1 MRKIFVLIVVLG
13 IFCSCDTPEELQRN
27 ETDYFLKFYG
37 NDGNQSGVDFIMYD
51 DGTFVLVGN
60 SQESA
65 TSDLQIYVVKIN
77 QKGEVLWQS
86 TYGSNARNEEAKD
99 IELLKNG
106 ELIIA
111 GNSKPKNTAAQ
122 SDVYLLKLNQDGG
135 FVDSIRQ
142 ETRTSFENV
151 ISVTEVTTASD
162 SSELIVAG
170 SISGT
175 SGNTEDTDA
184 MHMRFKIDKNLN
196 KLKRVSELEWKTR
209 PTFSSF
215 GLPGV
220 ESATKVVQYDANTF
234 YVFGTSKQQL
244 GTSDFWYYSLS
255 DKANAPINSMLI
267 GNSDQDEVLTSV
279 TLSKDQTS
287 VVLAGTRQGSIVT
300 VLLRFPLLPISP
312 FTTTDL
318 NLNLSDKLS
327 EGGQYSQPRLAIG
340 QNSYWI
346 AAQKASDI
354 VVART
359 NVDGNSIFG
368 ERLFGE
374 SLSSQSGAVAE
385 LPDGRVVTIGTMAL
399 GGEGTNNQQKMVFMK
414 LNSSGRLAP

>member
-37 NDGNQSGVDFIMYD
+37 NDGDQTGVDFIMYD

-77 QKGEVLWQS
+77 QKGEVLWQN

-106 ELIIA
+106 ELIIV
-111 GNSKPKNTAAQ
+111 GNSKPKNTTTQ

-175 SGNTEDTDA
+175 SGNPLDTDA

-220 ESATKVVQYDANTF
+220 ESATKVVQYDDNTF
-234 YVFGTSKQQL
+234 YVFGTSNQL
-244 GTSDFWYYSLS
+244 GKSDFWYYSLS
-255 DKANAPINSMLI
+255 DKANAPINSTLI
-267 GNSDQDEVLTSV
+267 GKSDQDEVLTSV

-300 VLLRFPLLPISP
+300 VLLRFPLLPIST
-312 FTTTDL
+312 FTSTDL
-318 NLNLSDKLS
+318 KLSLKPS

-354 VVART
+354 VLART

-414 LNSSGRLAP
+414 LNSNGRLAP

>member
-37 NDGNQSGVDFIMYD
+37 NDGNQTGVDFVMND

-60 SQESA
+60 SQEFA

-77 QKGEVLWQS
+77 QKGEVLWQN

-111 GNSKPKNTAAQ
+111 GNSKPKNVTTQ

-135 FVDSIRQ
+135 FVDSVRQ
-142 ETRTSFENV
+142 ETITSFENV
-151 ISVTEVTTASD
+151 SSVTEVTTASD

-170 SISGT
+170 SISGI
-175 SGNTEDTDA
+175 SGNAQDTDA
-184 MHMRFKIDKNLN
+184 MHMRFKIEKNLD

-215 GLPGV
+215 GLPGI
-220 ESATKVVQYDANTF
+220 ESATKVVQYDNNTF
-234 YVFGTSKQQL
+234 YVFGTSNQL
-244 GTSDFWYYSLS
+244 GKFDFWYYAISN
-255 DKANAPINSMLI
+255 KANAPINSTLI
-267 GNSDQDEVLTSV
+267 GDLGQDEVLTSV

-300 VLLRFPLLPISP
+300 VLLRLPLLSISP
-312 FTTTDL
+312 STTT
-318 NLNLSDKLS
+318 NLNLKGD
-327 EGGQYSQPRLAIG
+327 QYSQPRLAIG
-340 QNSYWI
+340 QSGYWV
-346 AAQKASDI
+346 AAQKTSTSTSDI
-354 VVART
+354 VLART
-359 NVDGNSIFG
+359 NVDGTSNF
-368 ERLFGE
+368 EHLFGE
-374 SLSSQSGAVAE
+374 SLLSQSGSVAE
-385 LPDGRVVTIGTMAL
+385 LPDGRVVTIGTIAL
-399 GGEGTNNQQKMVFMK
+399 GGVGNNSQLKMVFMK

>member
-1 MRKIFVLIVVLG
+1 
-13 IFCSCDTPEELQRN
+13 
-27 ETDYFLKFYG
+27 
-37 NDGNQSGVDFIMYD
+37 
-51 DGTFVLVGN
+51 
-60 SQESA
+60 
-65 TSDLQIYVVKIN
+65 
-77 QKGEVLWQS
+77 
-86 TYGSNARNEEAKD
+86 
-99 IELLKNG
+99 
-106 ELIIA
+106 
-111 GNSKPKNTAAQ
+111 
-122 SDVYLLKLNQDGG
+122 
-135 FVDSIRQ
+135 
-142 ETRTSFENV
+142 
-151 ISVTEVTTASD
+151 
-162 SSELIVAG
+162 
-170 SISGT
+170 
-175 SGNTEDTDA
+175 

-220 ESATKVVQYDANTF
+220 ESATKVVQYDDNTF
-234 YVFGTSKQQL
+234 YVFGTSNQL
-244 GTSDFWYYSLS
+244 GKSDFWYYSLS
-255 DKANAPINSMLI
+255 DKANAPINSTLI
-267 GNSDQDEVLTSV
+267 GKSDQDEVLTSV

-300 VLLRFPLLPISP
+300 VLLRFPLLPIST
-312 FTTTDL
+312 FTSTDL
-318 NLNLSDKLS
+318 KLSLKPS

-354 VVART
+354 VLART

-414 LNSSGRLAP
+414 LNSNGRLAP

>member
-1 MRKIFVLIVVLG
+1 MRKIFVLIVVLR
-13 IFCSCDTPEELQRN
+13 IFCGCDTPEELQRN
-27 ETDYFLKFYG
+27 RTDYFLKFYG
-37 NDGNQSGVDFIMYD
+37 NDGNQTGVDFVMND

-77 QKGEVLWQS
+77 QKGEVLWQN

-111 GNSKPKNTAAQ
+111 GNSKPKNVTTQ

-135 FVDSIRQ
+135 FVDSVRQ
-142 ETRTSFENV
+142 GTITSFENV
-151 ISVTEVTTASD
+151 SSVTEVTTASD

-175 SGNTEDTDA
+175 SGNAQDTDA

-209 PTFSSF
+209 PSFSSF

-220 ESATKVVQYDANTF
+220 ESATKVVQYDDNTF
-234 YVFGTSKQQL
+234 YVFGTSNQL
-244 GTSDFWYYSLS
+244 GKSDFWYYSLS
-255 DKANAPINSMLI
+255 NKANAPINSTLI
-267 GNSDQDEVLTSV
+267 GKSDQDEVLTSV

-312 FTTTDL
+312 FTPTDL
-318 NLNLSDKLS
+318 KLS
-327 EGGQYSQPRLAIG
+327 EGDQYSQPRLAIG
-340 QNSYWI
+340 QTGYWV
-346 AAQKASDI
+346 AAQKTSASTSDI
-354 VVART
+354 VLART
-359 NVDGNSIFG
+359 NVDGTRNF
-368 ERLFGE
+368 EHLFGE
-374 SLSSQSGAVAE
+374 SLLSQSGSVAE

-399 GGEGTNNQQKMVFMK
+399 GGVGNNSQLKMVFMK

>member
-1 MRKIFVLIVVLG
+1 MRKIFVLIVVLR
-13 IFCSCDTPEELQRN
+13 IFCGCDTPEELQRN
-27 ETDYFLKFYG
+27 RTDYFLKFYG
-37 NDGNQSGVDFIMYD
+37 NDGNQTGVDFVMND

-77 QKGEVLWQS
+77 QKGEVLWQN

-111 GNSKPKNTAAQ
+111 GNSKPKNVTTQ

-135 FVDSIRQ
+135 FVDSVRQ
-142 ETRTSFENV
+142 GTITSFENV
-151 ISVTEVTTASD
+151 SSVTEVTTASD

-170 SISGT
+170 SISGI
-175 SGNTEDTDA
+175 SGNAQDTDA
-184 MHMRFKIDKNLN
+184 MHMRFKIEKNLN
-196 KLKRVSELEWKTR
+196 KLKRLSELEWKTR
-209 PTFSSF
+209 PTYPSF
-215 GLPGV
+215 GFQGV
-220 ESATKVVQYDANTF
+220 ENATKVVQYDNNTF
-234 YVFGTSKQQL
+234 YVFGSSNQL
-244 GTSDFWYYSLS
+244 GKSDFWYYSLS
-255 DKANAPINSMLI
+255 NKANAPINSTLI
-267 GNSDQDEVLTSV
+267 GKSDQDEVLTSV

-312 FTTTDL
+312 FTPTDL
-318 NLNLSDKLS
+318 KLS
-327 EGGQYSQPRLAIG
+327 EGDQYSQPRLAIG
-340 QNSYWI
+340 QSGYWV
-346 AAQKASDI
+346 AAQKASTSNGDI

-359 NVDGNSIFG
+359 NVDGTRNF
-368 ERLFGE
+368 EHLFGE
-374 SLSSQSGAVAE
+374 SLLSQSGSVAE

-399 GGEGTNNQQKMVFMK
+399 GGVGNNSQLKMVFMK

>member
-77 QKGEVLWQS
+77 QKGEVLWQN

-106 ELIIA
+106 ELILA
-111 GNSKPKNTAAQ
+111 GNSKPKNTNAQ

-196 KLKRVSELEWKTR
+196 KLKRVSELEWKTS

-234 YVFGTSKQQL
+234 YVFGTSNQW
-244 GTSDFWYYSLS
+244 GNSDFWYYSLS
-255 DKANAPINSMLI
+255 NKANAPINSTLI
-267 GNSDQDEVLTSV
+267 GKPDQDEALTSV
-279 TLSKDQTS
+279 TLSKDQTI
-287 VVLAGTRQGSIVT
+287 VVLTGTRQGSIIT
-300 VLLRFPLLPISP
+300 VLLRLPLPAIQLSTPSI
-312 FTTTDL
+312 L
-318 NLNLSDKLS
+318 NLQEAK
-327 EGGQYSQPRLAIG
+327 YSQPRLAIG
-340 QNSYWI
+340 QKSYWV
-346 AAQKASDI
+346 AAQKASGSTSDI
-354 VVART
+354 ALAQT
-359 NVDGNSIFG
+359 NADGSAI
-368 ERLFGE
+368 EHLFGE
-374 SLSSQSGAVAE
+374 SLLSQSGTIAE

-399 GGEGTNNQQKMVFMK
+399 GGSGSNNQQKMVFMK
-414 LNSSGRLAP
+414 LNSNGRLAP

>member
-13 IFCSCDTPEELQRN
+13 IFCSCDTPKELQRN

-37 NDGNQSGVDFIMYD
+37 IDGNQTGVDFVVYD

-65 TSDLQIYVVKIN
+65 TSDWQIYVVKIN
-77 QKGEVLWQS
+77 QKGEVLWQN
-86 TYGSNARNEEAKD
+86 TYGSNARNEEAID

-111 GNSKPKNTAAQ
+111 GNSKPKNVTAQ

-135 FVDSIRQ
+135 FVDSLRQ
-142 ETRTSFENV
+142 ETRTSYENV
-151 ISVTEVTTASD
+151 SSVTEVTTASD

-175 SGNTEDTDA
+175 SGNAQDTDA

-209 PTFSSF
+209 PTFSTF

-220 ESATKVVQYDANTF
+220 ESATKVVQYDNNTF
-234 YVFGTSKQQL
+234 YVFGSSNQL
-244 GTSDFWYYSLS
+244 GKFDFWYYALS
-255 DKANAPINSMLI
+255 NKANAPINSTLI
-267 GNSDQDEVLTSV
+267 GKSDQDEVLTSV

-287 VVLAGTRQGSIVT
+287 VVLVGTRQGSIVT
-300 VLLRFPLLPISP
+300 VLLRFPLLSISP
-312 FTTTDL
+312 STTTDI
-318 NLNLSDKLS
+318 KLG
-327 EGGQYSQPRLAIG
+327 EGQVGQYSQPRLAIG
-340 QNSYWI
+340 QSGYWV
-346 AAQKASDI
+346 AAQKASAI

-359 NVDGNSIFG
+359 NVDGNSVFG

-374 SLSSQSGAVAE
+374 SLLSQSGAVAE

-414 LNSSGRLAP
+414 LNPSGRLAP

>member
-1 MRKIFVLIVVLG
+1 MRKIFVLIVVLR
-13 IFCSCDTPEELQRN
+13 IFCGCDTPEELQRN
-27 ETDYFLKFYG
+27 RTDYFLKFYG
-37 NDGNQSGVDFIMYD
+37 NDGNQTGVDFVMND

-77 QKGEVLWQS
+77 QKGEVLWQN

-111 GNSKPKNTAAQ
+111 GNSKPKNVTTQ

-135 FVDSIRQ
+135 FVDSVRQ
-142 ETRTSFENV
+142 GTITSFENV
-151 ISVTEVTTASD
+151 SSVTEVTTASD

-170 SISGT
+170 SISGI
-175 SGNTEDTDA
+175 SGNAQDTDA
-184 MHMRFKIDKNLN
+184 MHMRFKIEKNLN

-209 PTFSSF
+209 PTYPSF
-215 GLPGV
+215 RFQGV
-220 ESATKVVQYDANTF
+220 ENATKVVQYDNNTF
-234 YVFGTSKQQL
+234 YVFGSSNQL
-244 GTSDFWYYSLS
+244 GKFDFWYYSLS
-255 DKANAPINSMLI
+255 NKANEPINSTLI
-267 GNSDQDEVLTSV
+267 GNLEQDEVLTSV

-312 FTTTDL
+312 FTPTDL
-318 NLNLSDKLS
+318 KLS
-327 EGGQYSQPRLAIG
+327 EGDQYSQPRLAIG
-340 QNSYWI
+340 QSGYWV
-346 AAQKASDI
+346 AAQKASTSNGDI

-359 NVDGNSIFG
+359 NVDGTRNF
-368 ERLFGE
+368 EHLFGE

-399 GGEGTNNQQKMVFMK
+399 GGVGNNSQLKMVFMK